1 MPLYRSGLA
10 ALTLL
15 AALLLQTAPASAEP
29 LHDSVLQSVNSYRA
43 AHGLP
48 TVTASPTLQA
58 AAQFMA
64 ENVASYGPPPVPH
77 VSTDGRTMVQR
88 LGDAGY
94 PVTTTWTAEIIA
106 WGARDSAGAMTLWL
120 NSPPHAAV
128 LNDPRYIAAG
138 FGVACFG
145 AYPCAW
151 VVDFGSLVDRTFA
164 SSPAAPAPAPAAPVA
179 PTPSYHAAFYT
190 ESAYPV
196 ASPGQVVQWVIAFT
210 NTGLT
215 GWSTSGNEARLGTQN
230 PQDAP
235 SLLASGSWVAPNR
248 PARQTTTY
256 VAPGQQAWFVVN
268 LAAPAQPGIYRLY
281 VRPVVDG
288 ITWLEDA
295 GAYVDLVVR

>member
-1 MPLYRSGLA
+1 MRLLRRGLTVL
-10 ALTLL
+10 ALAGAFLV
-15 AALLLQTAPASAEP
+15 QTGPATAEP
-29 LHDSVLQSVNSYRA
+29 LHDSVLQSVNAYRS

-77 VSTDGRTMVQR
+77 VSSDGRTMVQR

-106 WGARDSAGAMTLWL
+106 WGATSSAAAMTLWL
-120 NSPPHAAV
+120 NSPSHAAV

-138 FGVACFG
+138 FGVACYG

-151 VVDFGSLVDRTFA
+151 VVDFGSLVDRTFTT
-164 SSPAAPAPAPAAPVA
+164 SPAAPAPVAPAPA
-179 PTPSYHAAFYT
+179 PSYHAAFYG
-190 ESAYPV
+190 ESASPV

-215 GWSTSGNEARLGTQN
+215 GWSTSGNEARLGTQS

-235 SLLASGSWVAPNR
+235 SFLASGSWVAPNR

-256 VAPGQQAWFVVN
+256 VGPGQQAWFIVDLV
-268 LAAPAQPGIYRLY
+268 APAQPGTYRLY
-281 VRPVVDG
+281 VRPVIDG
-288 ITWLEDA
+288 ITWLEDV